1 MIRYKLYQNNN
12 ANNVDTYGKW
22 YARVYVD
29 ETYDLEQLSEHMANH
44 NTPYSAGTINGVLKD
59 MVNCIKELLLDGKG
73 VKLDDFAIFSIGI
86 SSSGADSAD
95 DFNVAR
101 NITGVKLRARGTGD
115 FTPSELASDAVK
127 RHLTE
132 YSIVETV
139 DTSDDDEDADDDD
152 STDDTDSSGE
162 GSEDGSG
169 DGEGSGEGDEEV

>member
-1 MIRYKLYQNNN
+1 MIRYKLYQNSNSS
-12 ANNVDTYGKW
+12 NVNSYGKW

-139 DTSDDDEDADDDD
+139 DSSDDDEDADEDADDG
-152 STDDTDSSGE
+152 STDSSDDTGSTGE
-162 GSEDGSG
+162 GT
-169 DGEGSGEGDEEV
+169 GEGDEEV